1 MELNQTVQE
10 KWLKLT
16 RFIQG
21 EEIKSCYYIETG
33 ESFLFVCLF
42 VFYFI
47 FLGRSL
53 KREKELHWEVWA
65 FMRSA
70 WNMASC

>member
-42 VFYFI
+42 FI
-47 FLGRSL
+47 LFFWGGVL
-53 KREKELHWEVWA
+53 REKKSYIGRCGLL
-65 FMRSA
+65 
-70 WNMASC
+70 

>member
-1 MELNQTVQE
+1 MELNQTGQE

-47 FLGRSL
+47 FGGGVL
-53 KREKELHWEVWA
+53 REKKSYIGRCGLL
-65 FMRSA
+65 
-70 WNMASC
+70 